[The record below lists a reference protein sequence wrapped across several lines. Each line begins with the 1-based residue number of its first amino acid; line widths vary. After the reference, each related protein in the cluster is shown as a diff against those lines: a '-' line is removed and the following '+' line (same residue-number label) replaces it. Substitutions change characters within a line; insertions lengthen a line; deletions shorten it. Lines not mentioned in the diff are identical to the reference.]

1 MDTQTELQ
9 QQQPGERL
17 LNYEQLQ
24 EKLGGTT
31 RRTIDRWLSEG
42 IFPAGC
48 KILIAGSARFR
59 ESAVDAWIRAGCP
72 GASHDE

>member
-1 MDTQTELQ
+1 MEKQFELF
-9 QQQPGERL
+9 PPVERL

-24 EKLGGTT
+24 EKLGGIT

-48 KILIAGSARFR
+48 KVLISGSARFR
-59 ESAVDAWIRAGCP
+59 ESAVDEWIRAGCR
-72 GASHDE
+72 GAGDE